1 MPSTV
6 IPPSRQRRIE
16 KQVSMVIGSSIV
28 VEELVNLHPEA
39 HLSYSKTA
47 VQPQDADYQLLTQ
60 YLLRV

>member
-1 MPSTV
+1 
-6 IPPSRQRRIE
+6 
-16 KQVSMVIGSSIV
+16 MVIGSSIV

-39 HLSYSKTA
+39 HLSYSETA